1 MIIKNVNIFRKD
13 TETNAPAYFE
23 KGCIVTDG
31 GRIRAV
37 VTDGSV
43 PQGADTI
50 DGGGAYAVPGLIDLH
65 FHGCMGD
72 DFCDADAAALARI
85 AAYEASVGVTAI
97 APATM
102 TLPVDEL
109 ERILRTAAA
118 YARSAADDRTEEKAP
133 RADLVGINMEGPF
146 ISPVKK
152 GAQDAQYILPAD
164 AALAERFFDWSDGL
178 VRFIGLAPEECADAA
193 GFIRAVGGSAHVAL
207 AHTNADYDTAMAAFS
222 AGADHAV
229 HLHNAM
235 PELLHRDP
243 GVVGAVYDS
252 PHVTAELICDGIHV
266 HPSVVWTTYRQIGE
280 DRLILISDSMRA
292 AGMPDGTYTLGGLDV
307 NVRGRLATLVSDGAI
322 AGSATDLMEC
332 LRIAVL
338 RMKLPLT
345 AAVTAATVNPA
356 RALGILQERGTL
368 EEGKRADIVLL
379 DQALGLQ
386 TVIKDGTCIRARG

>member
-1 MIIKNVNIFRKD
+1 MVIKNVNIYRKN

-23 KGCIVTDG
+23 KGCIVTEG
-31 GRIRAV
+31 AQIRAV

-43 PQGADTI
+43 PEDAEVM
-50 DGGGAYAVPGLIDLH
+50 DGGGAYALPGLVDMH

-72 DFCDADAAALARI
+72 DFCDADEEALARI

-102 TLPVDEL
+102 TLPVEEL
-109 ERILRTAAA
+109 EEILRTAAA
-118 YARSAADDRTEEKAP
+118 YARTAADRTEENAP
-133 RADLVGINMEGPF
+133 RAELVGINMEGPF

-152 GAQDAQYILPAD
+152 GAQDARHILQAD
-164 AALAERFFDWSDGL
+164 AALAERFLECSDGL
-178 VRFIGLAPEECADAA
+178 VRVIGLAPEECADAA
-193 GFIRAVGGSAHVAL
+193 GFIRALDGRVHVAL
-207 AHTNADYDTAMAAFS
+207 AHTNADHAAAMEAFS

-229 HLHNAM
+229 HLHDAM

-266 HPSVVWTTYRQIGE
+266 HPSVVRMTFRQLGE

-292 AGMPDGTYTLGGLDV
+292 TGMPDGVYTLGGLDV
-307 NVRGRLATLVSDGAI
+307 NVRGQLATLVSDGTI
-322 AGSATDLMEC
+322 AGSATNLMDC
-332 LRIAVL
+332 LRTAVKV
-338 RMKLPLT
+338 MHLPLA

-356 RALGILQERGTL
+356 RKLGILHRCGTL
-368 EEGKRADIVLL
+368 DAGKRADIVLL
-379 DQALGLQ
+379 DPSLGLQ
-386 TVIKDGTCIRARG
+386 TVIKDGVCIRPCR